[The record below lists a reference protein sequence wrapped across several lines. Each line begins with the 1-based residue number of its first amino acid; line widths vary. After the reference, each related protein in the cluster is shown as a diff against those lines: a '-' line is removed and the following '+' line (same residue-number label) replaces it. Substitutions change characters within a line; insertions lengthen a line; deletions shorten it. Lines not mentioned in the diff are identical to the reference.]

1 MVCYQVNQKNVMK
14 NIINTNTAPSPIGPY
29 SQAIKAGNFL
39 YVSGQIALNA
49 ETSEIETETVEMETN
64 RVMLNLKEI
73 LLAAGY
79 DFSHVIKS
87 SIFLSDMN
95 LFAKVNEIYGGYF
108 ESDFPARETV
118 AVLGLPKGVNVE
130 ISVIAYKE

>member
-1 MVCYQVNQKNVMK
+1 MK
-14 NIINTNTAPSPIGPY
+14 DIINTNTAPSPIGPY

-49 ETSEIETETVEMETN
+49 ETSEVETETVEMETN

-79 DFSHVIKS
+79 DFSHVIKT
-87 SIFLSDMN
+87 SIFLSDMK
-95 LFAKVNEIYGGYF
+95 LFAKVNEIYGGHF
-108 ESDFPARETV
+108 TSDFPARETV
-118 AVLGLPKGVNVE
+118 AVLGIPKGVNVE

>member
-1 MVCYQVNQKNVMK
+1 MK
-14 NIINTNTAPSPIGPY
+14 DIINTNTAPSPIGPY

-49 ETSEIETETVEMETN
+49 ETSEVETETVEMETN

-79 DFSHVIKS
+79 DFSHVIKT
-87 SIFLSDMN
+87 SIFLSDMK

-108 ESDFPARETV
+108 TSDFPARETV
-118 AVLGLPKGVNVE
+118 AVLGIPKGVNVE